1 MSGFAE
7 FHGELRAVA
16 RDLLGDEPGGAPAWD
31 DLAEAGWCG
40 LEVPEALGGAGAT
53 FAETAVVVEELGR
66 AAAATPYLGA
76 VVLGVGALTLAAPGP
91 ERDDLLAATATGE
104 CRPVL
109 VLPGDAAP
117 PVPPPTSSHRS
128 DVGSDVAAAGH
139 ADLPAVLD
147 SGVPGGSGAAHSDLE
162 VPGAAVSGAVRS
174 TPSRQTAFVL
184 DAADATVLFLPV
196 AGADGRPAVAVVDPV
211 ASGVTVTPQ
220 PVLDATR
227 RLATVEVADGVE
239 LGRLLPFAADPD
251 RALALLHDRVALAV
265 ALDGLGLAGA
275 MLDATVAYAKV
286 REQFG
291 RPIGSFQ
298 AVKHQCADLA
308 VQLAVGRALAD
319 AAVDALVAAGTGED
333 AAAVTDAGVAV
344 AMAKAHAGAAAV
356 EVVGTALQLH
366 GGIGYTWESGVHVY
380 LKRAT
385 LDRSLF
391 GSPAAHRR
399 RLARRY
405 GTPSAA

>member
-16 RDLLGDEPGGAPAWD
+16 RDLMGDEPGAAPAWD
-31 DLAEAGWCG
+31 DLVAAGWTG
-40 LEVPEALGGAGAT
+40 MEVPEALGGAGAT
-53 FAETAVVVEELGR
+53 FAETAVVLEELGR

-76 VVLGVGALTLAAPGP
+76 VALGVGALNLVEPGP
-91 ERDDLLAATATGE
+91 ERDALLAATAAGE
-104 CRPVL
+104 ARPVL
-109 VLPGDAAP
+109 VLSGEAA
-117 PVPPPTSSHRS
+117 
-128 DVGSDVAAAGH
+128 
-139 ADLPAVLD
+139 LPA
-147 SGVPGGSGAAHSDLE
+147 SPA
-162 VPGAAVSGAVRS
+162 
-174 TPSRQTAFVL
+174 PSAPTGFVL
-184 DAADATVLFLPV
+184 DADAATTLVVPV
-196 AGADGRPAVAVVDPV
+196 AGADGRPVLALVAWDAPGVRIEPV
-211 ASGVTVTPQ
+211 

-227 RLATVEVADGVE
+227 SLASVTVDEGAVQGAPV
-239 LGRLLPFAADPD
+239 LACVADPD
-251 RALALLHDRVALAV
+251 RALALLHDRAALAV
-265 ALDGLGLAGA
+265 ALDGLGLAAA

-319 AAVDALVAAGTGED
+319 AAVGALVAAGVGED
-333 AAAVTDAGVAV
+333 PGAVVEAGVAV
-344 AMAKAHAGAAAV
+344 SMAKAHAGAATV

-405 GTPSAA
+405 GAPTPV

>member
-7 FHGELRAVA
+7 FHDDLRAVA
-16 RDLLGDEPGGAPAWD
+16 RDLLGDEPGGAPAWA
-31 DLAEAGWCG
+31 DLAAAGWCG
-40 LEVPEALGGAGAT
+40 VEVPEALDGAGAT

-76 VVLGVGALTLAAPGP
+76 VVLGVGALALAAPGP
-91 ERDDLLAATATGE
+91 ERDDLLAATGAGE
-104 CRPVL
+104 ARPVL
-109 VLPGDAAP
+109 VVPGDAAP
-117 PVPPPTSSHRS
+117 TVRPTSP
-128 DVGSDVAAAGH
+128 GS
-139 ADLPAVLD
+139 
-147 SGVPGGSGAAHSDLE
+147 E
-162 VPGAAVSGAVRS
+162 VRS
-174 TPSRQTAFVL
+174 AFVL
-184 DAADATVLFLPV
+184 DAAEATTLVVPVL
-196 AGADGRPAVAVVDPV
+196 GADDRPALALVSPDS
-211 ASGVTVTPQ
+211 SGVRVE
-220 PVLDATR
+220 PVPGLDATR
-227 RLATVEVADGVE
+227 SLADVAVDEVVLQRATVV
-239 LGRLLPFAADPD
+239 PFAADPGGS
-251 RALALLHDRVALAV
+251 LALLYDRAALAV
-265 ALDGLGLAGA
+265 ALDGLGLAAA

-319 AAVDALVAAGTGED
+319 AAVEALVAAGSGED
-333 AAAVTDAGVAV
+333 AGAVTDAGVAV
-344 AMAKAHAGAAAV
+344 AMAKAHVGDAAV
-356 EVVGTALQLH
+356 DVVGTALQLH

-399 RLARRY
+399 RLAGRY
-405 GTPSAA
+405 GACPAA